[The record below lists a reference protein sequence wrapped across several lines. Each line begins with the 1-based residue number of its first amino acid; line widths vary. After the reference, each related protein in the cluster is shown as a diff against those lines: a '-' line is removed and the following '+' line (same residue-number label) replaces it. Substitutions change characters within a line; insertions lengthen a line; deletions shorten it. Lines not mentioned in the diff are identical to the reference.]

1 MENNGA
7 IENVSIGIII
17 LSGLVITSMLIIDL
31 IENGIMQFQS
41 IIMYTNAYGLLLV
54 IFSVIKEKQ
63 NNVN

>member
-1 MENNGA
+1 MDNNGA
-7 IENVSIGIII
+7 MENILIGILI

-54 IFSVIKEKQ
+54 IFSLIKEKQ
-63 NNVN
+63 NNVQ